1 MKFTKKFKENAA
13 LVVLGVVLFWG
24 LTNYDKLFKLLGI
37 IIGVLKPVIFGCI
50 IAFILNVPMSGIEKR
65 LFKKPKNEKYA
76 KAVETLKRPCSIIL
90 TFLLCIGVVALVCW
104 LIIPALIKTFSQLSD
119 DVPVLIASISRK
131 LNDSP
136 EISSWL
142 DKVNLTTADIINK
155 VTSWLKDGVL
165 ILNTLSSTVSF
176 VTNVFSGLVNF
187 FLGICFAVYM
197 LSAKEKLKS
206 QCKRISRAFLRDGV
220 TDRISRICRRSIDTF
235 GNFLVGQTTEA
246 VILGTLC
253 GVGMAIF
260 RFPNALLIAIL
271 VACTA
276 LIPIVGAF
284 LGYVVGFL
292 LICVTDFKQ
301 AVLFLIFMFI
311 IQAIEGNL
319 IYPKVVGNSVGL
331 PSLWTLFAI
340 TIGGN
345 LFGIFGMFIAVPVF
359 SVIYCTIGEIV
370 NFRNDKK
377 RVKVEDLS

>member
-24 LTNYDKLFKLLGI
+24 LTNYDKFFRLLGVM
-37 IIGVLKPVIFGCI
+37 IGVLKPVIFGCI

-65 LFKKPKNEKYA
+65 LFKKPKKEKYA
-76 KAVETLKRPCSIIL
+76 KTVETLKRPCSIVL
-90 TFLLCIGVVALVCW
+90 TFLLCLGVVALVCW

-119 DVPVLIASISRK
+119 DIPVLISNISNK
-131 LNDSP
+131 LNNSP
-136 EISSWL
+136 EIAGWL
-142 DKVNLTTADIINK
+142 DRMNISTADIIDK
-155 VTSWLKDGVL
+155 VTSWLKDGVV

-176 VTNVFSGLVNF
+176 VTDLFSGLVNF

-197 LSAKEKLKS
+197 LAAKERLKDL
-206 QCKRISRAFLRDGV
+206 CKRISCAFLSNRI

-235 GNFLVGQTTEA
+235 ANFLVGQTTEA
-246 VILGTLC
+246 IILGSLC
-253 GVGMAIF
+253 GIGMAIF
-260 RFPNALLIAIL
+260 RFPNAVLIAIL

-301 AVLFLIFMFI
+301 AVLFLLFMFI

-359 SVIYCTIGEIV
+359 STLTAL
-370 NFRNDKK
+370 FSF
-377 RVKVEDLS
+377 L

>member
-24 LTNYDKLFKLLGI
+24 LTNYDKFFRLLGVM
-37 IIGVLKPVIFGCI
+37 IGVLKPVIFGCI

-65 LFKKPKNEKYA
+65 LFKKPKKEKYV
-76 KAVETLKRPCSIIL
+76 KTVETLKRPCSIVL
-90 TFLLCIGVVALVCW
+90 TFLLCLGVVALVCW

-119 DVPVLIASISRK
+119 DIPVLISNISDK
-131 LNDSP
+131 LNNSP
-136 EISSWL
+136 EIAGWL
-142 DKVNLTTADIINK
+142 DRMNISTADIIDK
-155 VTSWLKDGVL
+155 VTSWLKDGVV

-176 VTNVFSGLVNF
+176 VTDIFSGLVNF

-197 LSAKEKLKS
+197 LAAKERLKN
-206 QCKRISRAFLRDGV
+206 QCKRISR
-220 TDRISRICRRSIDTF
+220 ISRRSIDTF
-235 GNFLVGQTTEA
+235 ANFLVGQTTEA
-246 VILGTLC
+246 LILGSLC
-253 GVGMAIF
+253 GIGMAIF
-260 RFPNALLIAIL
+260 RFPNAVLIAIL

-301 AVLFLIFMFI
+301 AVLFLVFMFI

-359 SVIYCTIGEIV
+359 SVIYCTLGEIV
-370 NFRNDKK
+370 NYRNEK
-377 RVKVEDLS
+377 RAVKVQDIS